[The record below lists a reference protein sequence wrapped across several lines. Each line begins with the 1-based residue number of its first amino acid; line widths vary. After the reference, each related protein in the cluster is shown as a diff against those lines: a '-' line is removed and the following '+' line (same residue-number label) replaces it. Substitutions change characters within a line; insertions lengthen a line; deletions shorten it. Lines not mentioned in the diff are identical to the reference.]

1 MYNISLL
8 AWLSDF
14 VGDPSSARTA
24 GDLDVEGINGNS
36 GLTPTKTNY
45 SYKSCYKHER

>member
-1 MYNISLL
+1 MYSISLL

-24 GDLDVEGINGNS
+24 GGLDVEGINGNS
-36 GLTPTKTNY
+36 GFTPTKRNY
-45 SYKSCYKHER
+45 HYNSCFKKER